1 MSDAFEK
8 FAPEESAEDYLE
20 REGTPKPNGEDA
32 LVLDPADPLPSARR
46 FLADGFT
53 RLERRTLHHHR
64 GGFYAWDGTAYYEL
78 DEPTLRGRVWA
89 FLEQAERETGGELQ
103 PFKPTVP
110 KVANVFDALKAAANL
125 PASIAPPAWLDG
137 AVDKPAA
144 KELVA
149 CRNGLLHLPSGELLP
164 PDPSFF
170 GLNAVAFDYDP
181 DAGDPVEWLR
191 FLDSVWEDDQEC
203 RDTLQEFFGQAL
215 AGDTSQQKIILS
227 VGPIRS
233 GKGTIGR
240 TLRAMLG
247 DHNVCAP
254 TLSSL
259 TTNFGVQP
267 LIGKQLA
274 IVSDA
279 RLGYRSNLE
288 SVAERLL
295 SISGEDALTVDR
307 KYREPWTGQLPTQ
320 FLILTNELPR
330 LIDPSGALI
339 SRFILLLFT
348 ESFYGR
354 EDLGLFN
361 RLLGELPG
369 ILNWSIA
376 GWARLRERGHYT
388 QPASG
393 RDAVQELEDLASPV
407 KAFVRD
413 RCNVGPSLSV
423 ERGALFTA
431 WAVWCEA
438 NNYKVGG
445 AATFGKNLRAA
456 VRELKTSQ
464 PRGDGERHR
473 YYEGI
478 DLENN

>member
-46 FLADGFT
+46 FLKDNFT
-53 RLERRTLHHHR
+53 RLETPTLHHHK
-64 GGFYAWDGTAYYEL
+64 GVFYAWNGTAYYEL
-78 DEPTLRGRVWA
+78 DDPTLRGRIWT
-89 FLEQAERETGGELQ
+89 FLEQAKRKVEDRLE

-110 KVANVFDALKAAANL
+110 KVTNVLDALRAVANI
-125 PASIAPPAWLDG
+125 PASIEPPAWLDD
-137 AVDKPAA
+137 AVGKPAA

-164 PDPSFF
+164 HDPSFF
-170 GLNAVAFDYDP
+170 CLNAVAFDYDP
-181 DAGDPVEWLR
+181 DAGDPLGWLN
-191 FLDSVWEDDQEC
+191 FLDSIWEDDPEC
-203 RDTLQEFFGQAL
+203 QSTLQEFFGQAL

-240 TLRAMLG
+240 VLRAMLG
-247 DHNVCAP
+247 EPNVCAP

-279 RLGYRSNLE
+279 RLGYKSNLE

-330 LIDPSGALI
+330 LIDHSGALV

-354 EDLGLFN
+354 EDLDLFR
-361 RLLGELPG
+361 RLLGELPA
-369 ILNWSIA
+369 ILNWSIE
-376 GWARLRERGHYT
+376 GWVRLQERGHYI
-388 QPASG
+388 QPSSG
-393 RDAVQELEDLASPV
+393 REAIRELEDLASPV

-413 RCNVGPSLSV
+413 RCAVEPSLSV
-423 ERGALFTA
+423 ESGILFNA
-431 WAVWCEA
+431 WTHWCET
-438 NNYKVGG
+438 NNHKNGT
-445 AATFGKNLRAA
+445 AAVFGKNLRAA
-456 VRELKTSQ
+456 VRRLKTTQ
-464 PRGDGERHR
+464 TTIYGKRRR
-473 YYEGI
+473 VFEGV
-478 DLENN
+478 DLDNT